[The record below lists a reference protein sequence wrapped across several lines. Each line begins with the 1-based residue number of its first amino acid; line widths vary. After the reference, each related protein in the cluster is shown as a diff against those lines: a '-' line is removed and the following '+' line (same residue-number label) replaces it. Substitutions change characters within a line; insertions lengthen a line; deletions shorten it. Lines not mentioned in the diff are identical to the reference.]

1 MVVIMSEKKE
11 YIPRL
16 FDDVLSFALKSKGAV
31 LVVGPKWCG
40 KSTTCKKHA
49 KTVIDLM
56 PISTRKNLIECAKNA
71 PEFFLSQGERPLLID
86 EWQHISF
93 IWDQIKVEVDEAE
106 EFGQFILTGSVS
118 DKEKY
123 DDSVDHN
130 RHTGNGRFTKKMMR
144 TMSLFESGESN
155 GSVSLK
161 KLMNNEFQPCM
172 SDRTIQD
179 YAFALCRGGWPLS
192 LTEDRDVALEQA
204 FSYYEMLTS
213 EDIFSLNDV
222 PLKRDE
228 QRAKHLLKAYS
239 RHISI
244 ACTDA
249 TLKNDVISF
258 EDSFDSE
265 TFYKY
270 MNALRNLYVIEE
282 LEAWNP
288 YLRSKTAIRTKPTRH
303 FVDPSI
309 ATAALGLSPDSL
321 FKDMMTFGLLFESL
335 AVRDLRIY
343 ADTLNAKVYKYR
355 DSKKREADIVLQFRD
370 GSWSLIEV
378 KLGCDQDIEEAAKH
392 LLAIASDIDTKKTG
406 NLNFLMVITK
416 DKFAYRREDGV
427 YVVPLGCLRN

>member
-1 MVVIMSEKKE
+1 MLIMNNKKQ

-56 PISTRKNLIECAKNA
+56 PINTRKNLIDFAKAA
-71 PEFFLSQGERPLLID
+71 PVEFLNQGERPLLID

-93 IWDQIKVEVDEAE
+93 IWDQIKVEVDEANN
-106 EFGQFILTGSVS
+106 FGQFILTGSVS

-123 DDSVDHN
+123 DNSVDN
-130 RHTGNGRFTKKMMR
+130 NKHTGNGRFTKKMMR

-155 GSVSLK
+155 GNVSLK
-161 KLMNNEFQPCM
+161 KLTNSEFHPCM
-172 SDRTIQD
+172 SDMSIKD
-179 YAFALCRGGWPLS
+179 YAYVICRGGWPLA
-192 LTEDRDVALEQA
+192 LIEDKDVALEQA

-213 EDIFSLNDV
+213 EDIFSLNDI
-222 PLKRDE
+222 PLKKDE
-228 QRAKHLLKAYS
+228 QRAKHLLRAYS
-239 RHISI
+239 RNISI
-244 ACTDA
+244 ASTDT
-249 TLKNDVISF
+249 TLKNDVMSF
-258 EDSFDSE
+258 EDTFDNE

-288 YLRSKTAIRTKPTRH
+288 YLRSKTAIRTKSTRH

-321 FKDMMTFGLLFESL
+321 FKDMTTFGLLFESL

-370 GSWSLIEV
+370 GSWALIEV
-378 KLGCDQDIEEAAKH
+378 KLVSDSDIEDAAKH
-392 LLAIASDIDTKKTG
+392 LLTIASDIDTKKTG

>member
-1 MVVIMSEKKE
+1 MNNKKQ

-49 KTVIDLM
+49 KTIIDLM
-56 PISTRKNLIECAKNA
+56 PINTRKKLIDFAKIA
-71 PEFFLSQGERPLLID
+71 PVEFLNQGERPMLID

-93 IWDQIKVEVDEAE
+93 IWDQIKVEVDETND
-106 EFGQFILTGSVS
+106 FGQFILTGSVS

-123 DDSVDHN
+123 DNSVDN
-130 RHTGNGRFTKKMMR
+130 NKHTGNGRFVKKMMR
-144 TMSLFESGESN
+144 TMSLFESGDSN
-155 GSVSLK
+155 GNVSLK
-161 KLMNNEFQPCM
+161 KLINNEFHPCM
-172 SDRTIQD
+172 SDMSIKD
-179 YAFALCRGGWPLS
+179 YAYVICRGGWPLS
-192 LTEDRDVALEQA
+192 LIEDRDVALEQA

-213 EDIFSLNDV
+213 EDIFSLNDI
-222 PLKRDE
+222 PLKKDE
-228 QRAKHLLKAYS
+228 QRAKHLLRAYS
-239 RHISI
+239 RNISI
-244 ACTDA
+244 AASDT
-249 TLKNDVISF
+249 TLKNDVMTF
-258 EDSFDSE
+258 EDTFDNE

-321 FKDMMTFGLLFESL
+321 FKDMTTFGLLFESL
-335 AVRDLRIY
+335 TVRDLRIY

-355 DSKKREADIVLQFRD
+355 DSKKREVDVVLQFRD
-370 GSWSLIEV
+370 GSWALIEV
-378 KLGCDQDIEEAAKH
+378 KLGSDSDIEDAAKH
-392 LLAIASDIDTKKTG
+392 LLTIASDIDTKKTG

>member
-1 MVVIMSEKKE
+1 MNNKKQ

-40 KSTTCKKHA
+40 KSTTCQKHA
-49 KTVIDLM
+49 KTIVDLM
-56 PISTRKNLIECAKNA
+56 PINTRKKLIDFAKIA
-71 PEFFLSQGERPLLID
+71 PVEFLNQGERPMLID
-86 EWQHISF
+86 EWQYISF
-93 IWDQIKVEVDEAE
+93 IWDQIKVEVDETND
-106 EFGQFILTGSVS
+106 FGQFILTGSVS

-123 DDSVDHN
+123 DNSVDN
-130 RHTGNGRFTKKMMR
+130 NKHTGNGRFVKKMMR
-144 TMSLFESGESN
+144 TMSLFESGDSN
-155 GSVSLK
+155 GNVSLK
-161 KLMNNEFQPCM
+161 KLINNEFHPCM
-172 SDRTIQD
+172 SDMSIKD
-179 YAFALCRGGWPLS
+179 YAFVICRGGWPLS

-213 EDIFSLNDV
+213 EDIFSLNDI
-222 PLKRDE
+222 PLKKDE
-228 QRAKHLLKAYS
+228 QRAKHLLRAYS
-239 RHISI
+239 RNISI
-244 ACTDA
+244 ASSDT
-249 TLKNDVISF
+249 TLKNDVMTF
-258 EDSFDSE
+258 EDTFDNE

-288 YLRSKTAIRTKPTRH
+288 YLRSKTAIRTKRTRH

-321 FKDMMTFGLLFESL
+321 FKDMTTFGLLFESL
-335 AVRDLRIY
+335 TVRDLRIY

-355 DSKKREADIVLQFRD
+355 DSKKREVDVVLQFRD
-370 GSWSLIEV
+370 GSWALIEV
-378 KLGCDQDIEEAAKH
+378 KLGSDSDIEDAAKH
-392 LLAIASDIDTKKTG
+392 LLTIASDIDTKKTG